1 MSDPKYRKEY
11 SVTDAARDQVGI
23 YGTGFELESLLGFL
37 LPFVIVTVIG
47 VPLGLLI
54 WKGL

>member
-1 MSDPKYRKEY
+1 MSDPRYRKEY

-37 LPFVIVTVIG
+37 LPFAIVGAIG
-47 VPLGLLI
+47 IPLGLII
-54 WKGL
+54 WKVL